1 MKTILVP
8 CDFSKPALEA
18 FKMAVD
24 IASKFDGTVTVLHV
38 VYVPAL
44 YDPNFIGDTV
54 AFNPSFLASL
64 EDDAKKAFEIMRK
77 EHGGKLKIDL
87 QVVSGGIIE
96 SIHRITEEKKIDLI
110 VMGTSGASGLQETLI
125 GSNTEK
131 VVRFS
136 NVPVLAVRRASDV
149 NSFRNMLLPTTGSL
163 DQTDF
168 IAKVKQLQ
176 EFLKAT
182 LHILLINTPGNFR
195 RDAEAKQALEE
206 FAKHYHLKEYQL
218 HFKSYRT
225 EEEGIIDFV
234 SSSATVL
241 VAMATHQ
248 RRGLAHLFSGSVTE
262 DVVNHIQNTPV
273 WTYSVRK

>member
-8 CDFSKPALEA
+8 FDFSNPAIEA

-24 IASKFDGTVTVLHV
+24 IASKSDGTVTVLHV

-44 YDPNFIGDTV
+44 YDPNFIGDTA
-54 AFNPSFLASL
+54 AFNPSFLVSL

-77 EHGGKLKIDL
+77 EHGRNLKIDL
-87 QVVSGGIIE
+87 QIVSGGIIE
-96 SIHRITEEKKIDLI
+96 SIQRITVEKKIDLV
-110 VMGTSGASGLQETLI
+110 VMGTSGASGLQETLF

-131 VVRFS
+131 AVRFS
-136 NVPVLAVRRASDV
+136 EVPVLTVRKAPAI
-149 NSFRNMLLPTTGSL
+149 NSLRNIVLPTTGSL
-163 DQTDF
+163 DQTYF
-168 IAKVKQLQ
+168 ISEVKQLQ
-176 EFLKAT
+176 HFLKAT
-182 LHILLINTPGNFR
+182 LQILFINTPANFR

-225 EEEGIIDFV
+225 EEQGIIDFV
-234 SSSATVL
+234 NSSATL